1 MGACPRPTNP
11 YLPSPTLSARPQ
23 GDRPSIL
30 ATEQELLHIDSK
42 PSQFLKANTLSEKP
56 WLPSAYQANNSMGP
70 SLEENPDMNPIT
82 AMSRSAHYPS
92 LILETASRAN
102 EEMTKFFKPECR
114 LCLHKMNVY
123 YTFFCKHE
131 IWVYFGQFWL
141 FCFFF
146 CFGAIKLL
154 N

>member
-30 ATEQELLHIDSK
+30 ATKQELLHIDSK

-56 WLPSAYQANNSMGP
+56 WLPSAHQANNSMGP

-123 YTFFCKHE
+123 YTFFANTK
-131 IWVYFGQFWL
+131 FGSIL
-141 FCFFF
+141 ANLGYSFF
-146 CFGAIKLL
+146 LL
-154 N
+154 VRSSR

>member
-30 ATEQELLHIDSK
+30 ATKQELLHIDSK

-56 WLPSAYQANNSMGP
+56 WLPSAHQANNSMGP

-92 LILETASRAN
+92 LILETVSRAN
-102 EEMTKFFKPECR
+102 AELTKFFKPECR

-123 YTFFCKHE
+123 YTFFSNTK
-131 IWVYFGQFWL
+131 FGSIL
-141 FCFFF
+141 ANLGYLVFF
-146 CFGAIKLL
+146 CFGAIKSL